1 MYRKIV
7 KPTLDFLFALLLIL
21 LLWPLMGIVAL
32 ITWIDLGL
40 PLHNLLRE
48 REGKNK
54 KTYIMYKF
62 RTKALDSD
70 GHTFSNTYTK
80 VSRFIDKTR
89 LNELPQ
95 LFNILFGQMS
105 FVGPRPFIP
114 GESDKFKDIID
125 PKRYMMRPGVTGLA
139 QINGGRSISTKTK
152 LKYDVEYYDNMSFW
166 LDLKIV
172 FITIG
177 ELLTFDVDK
186 ANKKRAEEINARKN
200 SGHIDNI
207 AK

>member
-139 QINGGRSISTKTK
+139 QINGGRAISIKRK
-152 LKYDVEYYDNMSFW
+152 LEYDVEYYDNMSFW
-166 LDLKIV
+166 LDVKIIW
-172 FITIG
+172 ITLG
-177 ELLTFDVDK
+177 QLLTFDVDK
-186 ANKKRAEEINARKN
+186 ANKKKAEEINARK
-200 SGHIDNI
+200 
-207 AK
+207 K

>member
-152 LKYDVEYYDNMSFW
+152 LKYDVEYYDNMCFW

-186 ANKKRAEEINARKN
+186 ANKKRAEEINARK
-200 SGHIDNI
+200 
-207 AK
+207 K

>member
-80 VSRFIDKTR
+80 VSKFIDKTR

-166 LDLKIV
+166 LDLKII

-186 ANKKRAEEINARKN
+186 ANKKRAEEINARK
-200 SGHIDNI
+200 
-207 AK
+207 K

>member
-54 KTYIMYKF
+54 KTYILYKF

-166 LDLKIV
+166 LDLKII

-186 ANKKRAEEINARKN
+186 ANKKRAEEINARK
-200 SGHIDNI
+200 
-207 AK
+207 K

>member
-7 KPTLDFLFALLLIL
+7 KPTLDFIFSLLLIIVL
-21 LLWPLMGIVAL
+21 SPIMLIVA
-32 ITWIDLGL
+32 IVTFIDLGL

-62 RTKALDSD
+62 RTKALDPD
-70 GHTFSNTYTK
+70 GTTNSNTYTK

-114 GESDKFKDIID
+114 GESEQFNDIMHEE
-125 PKRYMMRPGVTGLA
+125 RYKMKPGVTGLA
-139 QINGGRSISTKTK
+139 QINGGRAISIKRK
-152 LKYDVEYYDNMSFW
+152 LDYDVEYYNQMSFL
-166 LDLKIV
+166 LDLKIIV
-172 FITIG
+172 ITLGQI
-177 ELLTFDVDK
+177 LTFDVDK
-186 ANKKRAEEINARKN
+186 ANKKRADEINAKKK
-200 SGHIDNI
+200 
-207 AK
+207 AKQKSSKR

>member
-152 LKYDVEYYDNMSFW
+152 LKYDVDYYDNMSFW

-186 ANKKRAEEINARKN
+186 ANKKRAEEINAKKN
-200 SGHIDNI
+200 SGHIDDI

>member
-186 ANKKRAEEINARKN
+186 ANKKRAEEINTRK
-200 SGHIDNI
+200 
-207 AK
+207 K

>member
-166 LDLKIV
+166 LDLKII

-186 ANKKRAEEINARKN
+186 ENKKRAEEINARK
-200 SGHIDNI
+200 
-207 AK
+207 K

>member
-40 PLHNLLRE
+40 PLRNLLRE

-186 ANKKRAEEINARKN
+186 ANKKRAEEINARK
-200 SGHIDNI
+200 
-207 AK
+207 K

>member
-21 LLWPLMGIVAL
+21 LLWPLIGIVAL

-166 LDLKIV
+166 LDLKII

-186 ANKKRAEEINARKN
+186 ANKKRAEEINARK
-200 SGHIDNI
+200 
-207 AK
+207 K

>member
-7 KPTLDFLFALLLIL
+7 KPTLDFILALLLIIL
-21 LLWPLMGIVAL
+21 LLPLMGIVAVV
-32 ITWIDLGL
+32 TFIDLGW

-62 RTKALDSD
+62 RTKELDPD
-70 GHTFSNTYTK
+70 GTTRSNTYTK
-80 VSRFIDKTR
+80 VSRFMDKTR

-114 GESDKFKDIID
+114 GESDKFKDIMD
-125 PKRYMMRPGVTGLA
+125 PKRYMMKPGLTGLA
-139 QINGGRSISTKTK
+139 QINGGRALTTKEK
-152 LKYDVEYYDNMSFW
+152 IKYDVEYYDNMSLA
-166 LDLKIV
+166 LDVKIV
-172 FITIG
+172 FTTLRRI
-177 ELLTFDVDK
+177 LSFNVDK
-186 ANKKRAEEINARKN
+186 LNKTEKNNKVKINKKNSSIFRK
-200 SGHIDNI
+200 
-207 AK
+207 

>member
-7 KPTLDFLFALLLIL
+7 KPVLDFLLSLILIVILSPLLLLIT
-21 LLWPLMGIVAL
+21 IV
-32 ITWIDLGL
+32 TWVDLGL
-40 PLHNLLRE
+40 PLHNLIRE

-62 RTKALDSD
+62 RTKALDPD
-70 GHTFSNTYTK
+70 GTTSSNTYTK
-80 VSRFIDKTR
+80 VSRFIDRTR

-125 PKRYMMRPGVTGLA
+125 EKRYMMRPGITGLA
-139 QINGGRSISTKTK
+139 QINGGRAITTKRK
-152 LKYDVEYYDNMSFW
+152 IEYDVEYYDNMSFW

-172 FITIG
+172 LITISQI
-177 ELLTFDVDK
+177 LTFDVDRT
-186 ANKKRAEEINARKN
+186 NKKR
-200 SGHIDNI
+200 
-207 AK
+207 

>member
-7 KPTLDFLFALLLIL
+7 KPTLDFIFSLLLIIIL
-21 LLWPLMGIVAL
+21 SPLMLIVA
-32 ITWIDLGL
+32 IVTFIDLGL
-40 PLHNLLRE
+40 PLHNLLRQ

-62 RTKALDSD
+62 RTKALDPD
-70 GHTFSNTYTK
+70 GTTNSNTYTK

-114 GESDKFKDIID
+114 GESEQFNDIMHEE
-125 PKRYMMRPGVTGLA
+125 RYKMKPGVTGLA
-139 QINGGRSISTKTK
+139 QINGGRAISIKRK
-152 LKYDVEYYDNMSFW
+152 LDYDVEYYNKMSFL
-166 LDLKIV
+166 LDLKIIL
-172 FITIG
+172 ITLGQI
-177 ELLTFDVDK
+177 LTFDVDK
-186 ANKKRAEEINARKN
+186 ANKKKADEINAKKKQNKKSSKR
-200 SGHIDNI
+200 
-207 AK
+207 

>member
-172 FITIG
+172 FITIR

-186 ANKKRAEEINARKN
+186 ANKKRAEEINARK
-200 SGHIDNI
+200 
-207 AK
+207 K

>member
-7 KPTLDFLFALLLIL
+7 KPTLDFIFSLLLIIVL
-21 LLWPLMGIVAL
+21 SPIMLIVA
-32 ITWIDLGL
+32 IVTFIDLGL

-62 RTKALDSD
+62 RTKALDPD
-70 GHTFSNTYTK
+70 GTTNSNTYTK

-114 GESDKFKDIID
+114 GESEQFNDIMHEE
-125 PKRYMMRPGVTGLA
+125 RYKMKPGVTGLA
-139 QINGGRSISTKTK
+139 QINGGRAISIKRK
-152 LKYDVEYYDNMSFW
+152 LDYDVEYYNKMSFL
-166 LDLKIV
+166 LDLKIIV
-172 FITIG
+172 ITLGQI
-177 ELLTFDVDK
+177 LTFDVDK
-186 ANKKRAEEINARKN
+186 ANKKRADEINAKTK
-200 SGHIDNI
+200 
-207 AK
+207 AKQKSSKR

>member
-80 VSRFIDKTR
+80 VSKFIDKTR

-186 ANKKRAEEINARKN
+186 ANKKRAEEINARK
-200 SGHIDNI
+200 
-207 AK
+207 K

>member
-48 REGKNK
+48 REGKDK

-62 RTKALDSD
+62 RTKALDPD
-70 GHTFSNTYTK
+70 GNTFSNTYTK
-80 VSRFIDKTR
+80 VSRFIDRTR

-95 LFNILFGQMS
+95 LFNILLGQMS

-114 GESDKFKDIID
+114 GESEQFADMIDK
-125 PKRYMMRPGVTGLA
+125 KRYMIRPGVTGLA
-139 QINGGRSISTKTK
+139 QINGGRAISIKRK
-152 LKYDVEYYDNMSFW
+152 LEYDVEYYDNMSFW
-166 LDLKIV
+166 LDVKIIW
-172 FITIG
+172 ITLG
-177 ELLTFDVDK
+177 QLLTFDVDK
-186 ANKKRAEEINARKN
+186 ANKKKADEINARK
-200 SGHIDNI
+200 
-207 AK
+207 AKEKNKKQK

>member
-21 LLWPLMGIVAL
+21 LLWPLIGIVAL

-62 RTKALDSD
+62 RTKALDLD

-172 FITIG
+172 LITIG

-186 ANKKRAEEINARKN
+186 ANKKRAEEINARK
-200 SGHIDNI
+200 
-207 AK
+207 K

>member
-172 FITIG
+172 LITIG

-186 ANKKRAEEINARKN
+186 ANKKRAEEINARK
-200 SGHIDNI
+200 
-207 AK
+207 K

>member
-186 ANKKRAEEINARKN
+186 ANKKRAEEINAKKN
-200 SGHIDNI
+200 SGHIDDI

>member
-80 VSRFIDKTR
+80 VSKFIDKTR

-152 LKYDVEYYDNMSFW
+152 LKYDVDYYDNMSFW

-186 ANKKRAEEINARKN
+186 ANKKRAEEINARK
-200 SGHIDNI
+200 
-207 AK
+207 K